1 MAQNLIY
8 FSFIAGVWLVYVG
21 FIFPTLL
28 LFMSLSRSLHL
39 AMIIAS
45 VMTILFI
52 VVQQTFRDLH
62 LINQLQENI

>member
-8 FSFIAGVWLVYVG
+8 FSFIVGVWLVYVG
-21 FIFPTLL
+21 FIFPILL

>member
-1 MAQNLIY
+1 
-8 FSFIAGVWLVYVG
+8 
-21 FIFPTLL
+21 
-28 LFMSLSRSLHL
+28 MSLSRSLHL

>member
-1 MAQNLIY
+1 MLD
-8 FSFIAGVWLVYVG
+8 F
-21 FIFPTLL
+21 FPTLL